1 MSRYQ
6 GVPGTR
12 PVPVSVTQE
21 AEMKSP
27 LMFREA
33 ALPGGFPPPGQVGE
47 VIVKEYPAY
56 RVARTTPP
64 LGSKDPTNA
73 MFRPLFNHIKGNQIA
88 MTAPVEMTYE
98 SNPAVQEPRP
108 VAMAF
113 MYRDPHMTPTTRESN
128 IEVVDL
134 PPSTV
139 LSITVRGSYQRSF
152 EKGVAALR
160 EWLAQNPGRY
170 EIAGPPRFMGYN
182 SPFVP
187 WFLRMGEAQI
197 PVKPR

>member
-1 MSRYQ
+1 
-6 GVPGTR
+6 
-12 PVPVSVTQE
+12 
-21 AEMKSP
+21 MKSP

-33 ALPGGFPPPGQVGE
+33 GLPAGFPPPGPIGE

-56 RVARTTPP
+56 RVARTMPP
-64 LGSKDPTNA
+64 PGATNPTNA
-73 MFRPLFNHIKGNQIA
+73 MFRPLFNHIKANQIA

-98 SNPAVQEPRP
+98 SKPAVQEPQP

-139 LSITVRGSYQRSF
+139 LSITVRGSYQTSF

-170 EIAGPPRFMGYN
+170 EITGPPRFMGYN

-187 WFLRMGEAQI
+187 WFLRIGEAQV

>member
-6 GVPGTR
+6 GVPGTM
-12 PVPVSVTQE
+12 PVPASLTQE

-33 ALPGGFPPPGQVGE
+33 ALPTGFPPPGPVGE

-64 LGSKDPTNA
+64 PDSKNPTNA
-73 MFRPLFNHIKGNQIA
+73 MFRPLFNHIKNNKIS

-98 SNPAVQEPRP
+98 SDPVVQEPQP

-113 MYRDPHMTPTTRESN
+113 MYRDQQLTPTTRDSN
-128 IEVVDL
+128 IQVVDL

-152 EKGVAALR
+152 KEGLAALR
-160 EWLAQNPGRY
+160 NWLAQNPDRY
-170 EIAGPPRFMGYN
+170 EITGPPRFMGYN

-187 WFLRMGEAQI
+187 WFLRIGEAQL
-197 PVKPR
+197 PVKPL